1 MALFGS
7 GRDFSMMRHVNRE
20 LLNDII
26 SQQASFYK
34 YKIGDT
40 KVNIY
45 GEAAGEKYF
54 DGPFIF
60 SCLISRSDQEFPDS
74 ELGVNFNQ
82 AINFSFLR
90 DDLVASD
97 YVPEIGDIV
106 LYQESYY
113 EIDDLI
119 SNQYFAGKNPDYPNK
134 GSDGTPNPLNKA
146 LQRFGA
152 NVSITAQTHYVPA
165 DKLNISPYK
174 ERM

>member
-54 DGPFIF
+54 DGPFLF
-60 SCLISRSDQEFPDS
+60 SCLVSRRDQEYPESD
-74 ELGVNFNQ
+74 LGVNFNQ
-82 AINFSFLR
+82 GVTFSFFR
-90 DDLVASD
+90 DDLVGGL
-97 YVPEIGDIV
+97 YVPEVGDIV
-106 LYQESYY
+106 LYQETYH
-113 EIDDLI
+113 EIDNLI
-119 SNQYFAGKNPDYPNK
+119 SNQYFAGKNPDYPNNQ
-134 GSDGTPNPLNKA
+134 NPLNPGLEK
-146 LQRFGA
+146 FGA
-152 NVSITAQTHYVPA
+152 NVSIIAETHYVPA
-165 DKLNISPYK
+165 DKLNLSPYK

>member
-1 MALFGS
+1 MALFTS
-7 GRDFSMMRHVNRE
+7 GRDFSMMRHINRE

-26 SQQASFYK
+26 SQQAAFYK

-54 DGPFIF
+54 DGPFLF
-60 SCLISRSDQEFPDS
+60 SCLISRSDQEFPESD
-74 ELGVNFNQ
+74 LGVDFKQ
-82 AINFSFLR
+82 GINFAFLR
-90 DDLVASD
+90 DDLVDSM
-97 YVPEIGDIV
+97 YVPEVGDIV

-119 SNQYFAGKNPDYPNK
+119 ANQYFGGKNPDYPNK
-134 GSDGTPNPLNKA
+134 GSDGQKNPLNPA

-152 NVSITAQTHYVPA
+152 NVSIVAQTHYVPA

-174 ERM
+174 ERL